1 MPIGNLMCYVHFAPV
16 CSVKCAASNIG
27 GGHRTCVEY
36 LITSPVGISYTLK
49 IPDRRNITKSPLLHR
64 ILHNRSPSSR
74 ILEGTLGYWICIHD
88 YVIN

>member
-1 MPIGNLMCYVHFAPV
+1 MPIGNLMCYVHFAAV

-49 IPDRRNITKSPLLHR
+49 IPDRRNITKSPCCTEYSITEALGRFFSYFRGYLG
-64 ILHNRSPSSR
+64 
-74 ILEGTLGYWICIHD
+74 ILEMHT
-88 YVIN
+88 